1 MSFRKGR
8 GDGQVGPPYALV
20 QVIKEPASTNFT
32 EILTGSHSRV
42 QRSMIRKVEGGP
54 HFFSSHTPLFVWYNL
69 SHFSFPD
76 QWGESSHQY
85 TLWDLSLG
93 PCCYTTA
100 RKDRQAQQLQV
111 AWTLPTTFTTPISSH
126 GKWMQAGADLP
137 SVRSLTTPPRKQVTV
152 DDGCHLD
159 KNLAL
164 DLPSLSWLFKS
175 FLRDELLKTSS
186 RKTQPSPRG
195 SNSLAHPGIHPW
207 KQALNKLRD
216 TKPPRPLSPTAI
228 PRPLSRFRI

>member
-111 AWTLPTTFTTPISSH
+111 A
-126 GKWMQAGADLP
+126 
-137 SVRSLTTPPRKQVTV
+137 TPPRKQVTV